1 MIDIRTYYLAAACC
15 ILPLSPFA
23 PALADADEPPEE
35 GGERCIDT
43 RRIIKIDACAT
54 AERKQGG
61 NQEPVDSCFIH
72 CDSLPEQALRCIG
85 CP

>member
-1 MIDIRTYYLAAACC
+1 VLGAAIAVKNGAKRMMDIRTYYLAAACC

-43 RRIIKIDACAT
+43 SV
-54 AERKQGG
+54 GM
-61 NQEPVDSCFIH
+61 
-72 CDSLPEQALRCIG
+72 
-85 CP
+85 